1 MDFGSVAES
10 VKLVQE
16 KAFVD
21 LKDLSF
27 KDVHV
32 SRPQGSLA
40 EQGLSRVGSPSS
52 HRGFI
57 LIRTYVSFI
66 EERTRV

>member
-1 MDFGSVAES
+1 MDLGSVAQS

-21 LKDLSF
+21 LKGLSF

-32 SRPQGSLA
+32 SRPQGSRA
-40 EQGLSRVGSPSS
+40 E
-52 HRGFI
+52 RG
-57 LIRTYVSFI
+57 
-66 EERTRV
+66 

>member
-1 MDFGSVAES
+1 MDLGSVAES

-21 LKDLSF
+21 LKGLSF

-32 SRPQGSLA
+32 SRPQGSRA
-40 EQGLSRVGSPSS
+40 E
-52 HRGFI
+52 RG
-57 LIRTYVSFI
+57 
-66 EERTRV
+66 